1 MNIKSAKWAIKELE
15 KTQLNR
21 VAWAMERNIKCV
33 IRDRILYALFYIF
46 GLVPLIISP
55 LLDRL
60 IFAIIMCIIP
70 VPLILSTRKRYELT
84 ALCIYNEWFRQASEI
99 ERQDIRKFMDYYTE
113 KTGMIK

>member
-15 KTQLNR
+15 KTELR
-21 VAWAMERNIKCV
+21 HVAWAMKRNINLV
-33 IRDRILYALFYIF
+33 RINRVLCTLFYIC

-55 LLDRL
+55 SLDRL

-70 VPLILSTRKRYELT
+70 VPVILSVRKGYEIT
-84 ALCIYNEWFRQASEI
+84 ALGIYNEWFRQASEI
-99 ERQDIRKFMDYYTE
+99 ERQDIRKFMEYYTE